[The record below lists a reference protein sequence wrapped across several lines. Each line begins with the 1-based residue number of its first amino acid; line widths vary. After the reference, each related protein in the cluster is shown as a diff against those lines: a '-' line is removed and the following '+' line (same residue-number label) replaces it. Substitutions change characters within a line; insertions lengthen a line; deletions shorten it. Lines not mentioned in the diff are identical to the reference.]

1 MPRLLH
7 IEASPRGQ
15 RSRSSLIARR
25 LLDAVRAAAPRVEI
39 DTLDLWREPLSEFSG
54 AVLDAKYAVL
64 AKAGHTPEQ
73 ADAWRAVTTLVER
86 LRRADHLLIS
96 TPMWNLSVP
105 YRLKHYIDLVTQPG
119 LTFAFSP
126 DTGYRGLVHGVGAT
140 VVTASAG
147 DFGSG
152 RDPRP
157 DFQKPYLR
165 AWLNFIGVVEIAELA
180 VEPTV
185 GPPETLAASQARAER
200 EADALA
206 AGLLSSLAEAA
217 R

>member
-7 IEASPRGQ
+7 IEASPRDG
-15 RSRSSLIARR
+15 RSRSSAVARR
-25 LLDAVRAAAPRVEI
+25 LLDQVRAAAPRVTI
-39 DTLDLWREPLSEFSG
+39 DVLDIWREPLPAFSG
-54 AVLDAKYAVL
+54 ETLDAKYAVL
-64 AKAGHTPEQ
+64 AKAEHTPAQ
-73 ADAWRAVTTLVER
+73 AQAWRAVVALVER
-86 LRRADHLLIS
+86 LRQADHLLIS
-96 TPMWNLSVP
+96 TPMWNLSIP

-126 DTGYRGLVHGVGAT
+126 DTGYRGLISGVGAT
-140 VVTASAG
+140 LVQASAG

-165 AWLNFIGVVEIAELA
+165 AWLNFIGVTDIAEVT

-185 GPPETLAASQARAER
+185 GAPEAIARGQARAER
-200 EADALA
+200 EADLLASRLLEAL
-206 AGLLSSLAEAA
+206 GEVA

>member
-7 IEASPRGQ
+7 IEASPRDA
-15 RSRSSLIARR
+15 RSRSSAIARR
-25 LLDAVRAAAPRVEI
+25 LLDQVRVAAPEI
-39 DTLDLWREPLSEFSG
+39 RIDVLDVWREPLPAFSG
-54 AVLDAKYAVL
+54 QTLDAKYAVL
-64 AKAGHTPEQ
+64 AKTEHTPAQ
-73 ADAWRAVTTLVER
+73 AEAWRAVVALVER
-86 LRRADHLLIS
+86 LRQADHLLIS
-96 TPMWNLSVP
+96 TPMWNLSIP

-126 DTGYRGLVHGVGAT
+126 DTGYRGLLGGVGAT
-140 VVTASAG
+140 LVQASAG

-165 AWLNFIGVVEIAELA
+165 AWLNFIGVTDIAEVA

-185 GPPETLAASQARAER
+185 GAPDIVAQGQALAER
-200 EADALA
+200 EADRLA
-206 AGLLSSLAEAA
+206 SRLLVTLGEVA